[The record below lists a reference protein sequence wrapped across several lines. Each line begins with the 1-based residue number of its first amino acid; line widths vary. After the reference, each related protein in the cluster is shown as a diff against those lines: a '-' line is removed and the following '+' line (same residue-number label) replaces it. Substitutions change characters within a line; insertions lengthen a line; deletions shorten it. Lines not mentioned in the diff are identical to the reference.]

1 MPSAQN
7 VAADVARAFLVTPPP
22 NSEACAECSHSTCHA
37 ILGKSLLKIK
47 EGQDDMDHRVR
58 ELEMRPLQAHEQA
71 WRKRSS
77 SPLSAPPSFYEA
89 LDERIQQLPIVEI
102 NDNIAAM
109 ETKLDGLQEEF
120 DETFGTIDEKLDNL
134 MAEIDDA
141 EVRLTGKI
149 DDLEV
154 RLTGKTDDLEVRLT
168 GKIDDLEVR
177 LTNKIDD
184 LEVRLT
190 NKIDDLEVGLKTQF
204 TQLKTQFT
212 QLQRQ
217 RYNGLVTRPTDVV
230 QPATFLQEMDGQW
243 KEFTT
248 PRKKLSWWWRLHQP
262 EKRSRVV
269 QLVRDMDI
277 AWKEW
282 LQEDDD
288 LDSSDDEDS
297 DDLDPTIPE
306 TLEDAVIRNQQA
318 LVRAILTELGLDY
331 NHFDDLNRRHDLRSY
346 ERGIASTKRSH
357 HLPYHER
364 RIPEE
369 PLGGSYMG
377 SPTEVNTEVI
387 RRPVQGATTAS
398 GSS

>member
-109 ETKLDGLQEEF
+109 EKKLDGLQEEF

-134 MAEIDDA
+134 TAEIDDV
-141 EVRLTGKI
+141 EVRLTA
-149 DDLEV
+149 
-154 RLTGKTDDLEVRLT
+154 
-168 GKIDDLEVR
+168 KIDDLEVR

-190 NKIDDLEVGLKTQF
+190 TQF

-217 RYNGLVTRPTDVV
+217 RFNGLVTRPTDVV
-230 QPATFLQEMDGQW
+230 QPVMFLQEMDGQW

-277 AWKEW
+277 AWEGW
-282 LQEDDD
+282 LLGDDD

-306 TLEDAVIRNQQA
+306 TLEDAVVRNQQA
-318 LVRAILTELGLDY
+318 LVVAIFTELGLDY
-331 NHFDDLNRRHDLRSY
+331 SHFEDMNRRHELRSY
-346 ERGIASTKRSH
+346 ERAIASTKRSH
-357 HLPYHER
+357 HLPSHER

-377 SPTEVNTEVI
+377 SPTEVNTVVVG
-387 RRPVQGATTAS
+387 RPAQGSTTAS